1 VRQKIVLFSN
11 FFFKKNQATYDY
23 GHSIFLRTQD
33 CIKSW
38 TLPTTAHEQPRV
50 LERLMGQCRQDS
62 DPPALPRGLTV
73 CVSLTATHGDLY
85 YVGLNAIELFDE
97 AGVRISVDAQ
107 QVVFVYVFVCVR
119 VCVCARVRV
128 CLCACV

>member
-1 VRQKIVLFSN
+1 
-11 FFFKKNQATYDY
+11 
-23 GHSIFLRTQD
+23 
-33 CIKSW
+33 
-38 TLPTTAHEQPRV
+38 
-50 LERLMGQCRQDS
+50 
-62 DPPALPRGLTV
+62 V